1 MNIKAGT
8 VVGLTYELKVSKEE
22 DEIESAPFS
31 VEVREADDPFYFLFG
46 QSGLPEKFE
55 ELLEGKKLNEEFS
68 FTLTTEEAY
77 GEADEELLVTL
88 PVEQFSKERGFSPS
102 MLEEGN
108 FLPLV
113 DENGYP
119 MQAKVLKNM
128 GDELLLDFNHPLVGF
143 DLHFEGK
150 VIEVRKATEKELE
163 QGHLE
168 EDEEETEF
176 IDGET
181 PVVIGGSEENNT
193 VEEAPTEENEAE
205 TTDTDE

>member
-1 MNIKAGT
+1 MKIREKV

-22 DEIESAPFS
+22 DDIESAPFS
-31 VEVREADDPFYFLFG
+31 VEVRDEEDPFQFLFG

-55 ELLEGKKLNEEFS
+55 ELLQGKTLNQEFS
-68 FTLTTEEAY
+68 FTLTTAEAY

-128 GDELLLDFNHPLVGF
+128 GEELLLDFNHPLVGF

-150 VIEVRKATEKELE
+150 VIEVRKATKKELD
-163 QGHLE
+163 QGHVEGALD
-168 EDEEETEF
+168 DE
-176 IDGET
+176 
-181 PVVIGGSEENNT
+181 S
-193 VEEAPTEENEAE
+193 
-205 TTDTDE
+205 

>member
-1 MNIKAGT
+1 MEIKAGT

-31 VEVREADDPFYFLFG
+31 VEVRDEEDPFQFLFG

-55 ELLEGKKLNEEFS
+55 ELLQGKKLKEEFF
-68 FTLTTEEAY
+68 FTLTTAEAY

-119 MQAKVLKNM
+119 MQAKVLKNL
-128 GDELLLDFNHPLVGF
+128 GEELLLDFNHPLVGF

-150 VIEVRKATEKELE
+150 VIEVRKATKKELE

-168 EDEEETEF
+168 GAEGTED
-176 IDGET
+176 
-181 PVVIGGSEENNT
+181 
-193 VEEAPTEENEAE
+193 
-205 TTDTDE
+205 

>member
-1 MNIKAGT
+1 MEIKAGT
-8 VVGLTYELKVSKEE
+8 VVGLTYELKVGKEE
-22 DEIESAPFS
+22 DGIESAPFS
-31 VEVREADDPFYFLFG
+31 VEVREKDDPFYFLFG

-55 ELLEGKKLNEEFS
+55 ELLQGKTLNEEFS
-68 FTLTTEEAY
+68 FTLTIEEAY
-77 GEADEELLVTL
+77 GEADEDLLITL
-88 PVEQFSKERGFSPS
+88 PVNQFSKEQGFSPA

-128 GDELLLDFNHPLVGF
+128 GEELLLDFNHPLVGF

-150 VIEVRKATEKELE
+150 VIDIRKATKKEIE

-168 EDEEETEF
+168 GEEDTA
-176 IDGET
+176 
-181 PVVIGGSEENNT
+181 N
-193 VEEAPTEENEAE
+193 
-205 TTDTDE
+205 